1 MRLRAF
7 AFPACLAAAVVG
19 GASVA
24 AKEPLALVP
33 SSKWSVN
40 YAEDFCRLSRTFG
53 TGREQ
58 VGLVLD
64 RFSPGD
70 SFRLILVG
78 DTMRDVS
85 PGIKARVRFGD
96 GFAEQEL
103 DFYSGKVGTHRA
115 WIFQSSL
122 YIRPRSDAETAAIE
136 QDIKANG
143 VADARK
149 LAPITEADEASVTEV
164 SIGRPLRNP
173 VILKTGSMRSAFAA
187 LRTCTDEL
195 LTHWGIDVA
204 RHKEIATFAKPLTSP
219 GTWIKSGDYPEAML
233 RSRQPGLVQFRLTIG
248 EDGTPTDC
256 RIQQSTHSAGFD
268 KAVCD
273 ALKRRA
279 RFEPARDTEGRPLT
293 SFYLN
298 SVHFQISY

>member
-1 MRLRAF
+1 MMRRF
-7 AFPACLAAAVVG
+7 AFPAALAVVV
-19 GASVA
+19 ATPMPVA
-24 AKEPLALVP
+24 AKEPLVLAP

-78 DTMRDVS
+78 DAMRDMS
-85 PGIKARVRFGD
+85 PGTKARIRFGGD
-96 GFAEQEL
+96 FAEQEL
-103 DFYSGKVGTHRA
+103 GFYSGKVGTHRA

-122 YIRPRSDAETAAIE
+122 YIRPRTADEQAAITQAVE
-136 QDIKANG
+136 QNVTPVMAQIAK
-143 VADARK
+143 
-149 LAPITEADEASVTEV
+149 ITTEDEASVMQV
-164 SIGRPLRNP
+164 HVGRPLRTP
-173 VILKTGSMRSAFAA
+173 VILQTGSMRSAFAA

-204 RHKEIATFAKPLTSP
+204 RHKEIATLAKPLASP
-219 GTWIKSGDYPEAML
+219 ATWIKPGDYPEAML

-248 EDGTPTDC
+248 EDGTPTAC

-298 SVHFQISY
+298 SVHFQILY